1 MEEMLQ
7 ILIKQLKL
15 ELEKS
20 YQSRAYNPQRNTPGA
35 PKRGNGTKI
44 DTGKLRDSIRYEI
57 KEDLDTG
64 EFNGVIIMEDYY
76 EFVDRGRRPGYD
88 GPLESRV
95 FRRALDEWT
104 QRRIGRFPGMTFSQ
118 TAYLVRRS
126 VLMKGIGGTNFINN
140 AIDNILNDMI
150 NKGEEEFAKQFEDFV
165 DNKLLVL
172 SNRSFN
178 LTYNA

>member
-20 YQSRAYNPQRNTPGA
+20 YQSRSYNPQRNTAGA

-44 DTGKLRDSIRYEI
+44 DTGKLRDSITYDI
-57 KEDLDTG
+57 KQDLDTG

-76 EFVDRGRRPGYD
+76 EFVDRGRRPGAK
-88 GPLESRV
+88 GSGKV

-104 QRRIGRFPGMTFSQ
+104 ERKIGRFPGMTFSQ

-126 VLMKGIGGTNFINN
+126 VYMKGIGGTNFINN
-140 AIDNILNDMI
+140 AVDNILNDMI
-150 NKGEEEFAKQFEDFV
+150 NRGEEEFAKQFEDFI

-172 SNRSFN
+172 SRSSFN

>member
-1 MEEMLQ
+1 M
-7 ILIKQLKL
+7 LIKQLKL

-20 YQSRAYNPQRNTPGA
+20 YQSRAYNPQRNTAGA

-44 DTGKLRDSIRYEI
+44 DTGKLRDSITYDI
-57 KEDLDTG
+57 KQDLDTG

-76 EFVDRGRRPGYD
+76 EFVDRGRRPGAK
-88 GPLESRV
+88 GSGEV

-104 QRRIGRFPGMTFSQ
+104 RRRIGTFPGMTFSQ

-126 VLMKGIGGTNFINN
+126 VRMKGIGGTNFINN
-140 AIDNILNDMI
+140 AVDNILDDMI
-150 NKGEEEFAKQFEDFV
+150 NRGEEELAKQFEDFI

-172 SNRSFN
+172 SRKSFN

>member
-1 MEEMLQ
+1 MEEMLK

-20 YQSRAYNPQRNTPGA
+20 YQSRAYNPQRNTAGA

-44 DTGKLRDSIRYEI
+44 DTGKLRDSITYDI
-57 KEDLDTG
+57 KQDLDTG

-76 EFVDRGRRPGYD
+76 EFVDRGRRPGAK
-88 GPLESRV
+88 GSLTNRV

-104 QRRIGRFPGMTFSQ
+104 ERKIGRFPGMTFSQ

-126 VLMKGIGGTNFINN
+126 VRMKGIGGTNFINN
-140 AIDNILNDMI
+140 AVDNILDGMI
-150 NKGEEEFAKQFEDFV
+150 NRGEEELAKQFEDFI

-172 SNRSFN
+172 SRKSFN